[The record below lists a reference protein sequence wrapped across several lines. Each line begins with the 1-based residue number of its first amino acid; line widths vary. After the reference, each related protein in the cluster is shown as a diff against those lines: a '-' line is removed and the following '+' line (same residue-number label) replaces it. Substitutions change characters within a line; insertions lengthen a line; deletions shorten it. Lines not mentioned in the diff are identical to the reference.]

1 MYRNLLS
8 SLRKSL
14 WAICISALLIAA
26 GLFFHW
32 FYVLAAGV
40 IVAITTLAYII
51 EELKHGDDTAFV
63 AVGFVL
69 TVVFAIAAFFYHGER
84 YISPHGHKQHLYSNC
99 PSIISSSSVKEV
111 TELEG
116 FFYFTFCDC
125 KKCKERRKAEKAA
138 KRAAEEQQER
148 DGLRGYLSNLIDSL
162 DNGADPEDIKQ
173 QLQIDWGSDDED
185 NDVVYPDQP

>member
-1 MYRNLLS
+1 MYRKLLS

-14 WAICISALLIAA
+14 WAICISALLIDA

-84 YISPHGHKQHLYSNC
+84 YISQHGHKQHLYSDC

-116 FFYFTFCDC
+116 FFYLIFSDC
-125 KKCKERRKAEKAA
+125 KKCRERQEREIAAAIAAEK
-138 KRAAEEQQER
+138 QQER
-148 DGLRGYLSNLIDSL
+148 EGLRGYLSNLIDSL
-162 DNGADPEDIKQ
+162 DNGADPEDIE
-173 QLQIDWGSDDED
+173 QLLQNDWGPDKDDE
-185 NDVVYPDQP
+185 VTYPDQP